1 VISHLRANAT
11 QPLRVPTGLCLVWAH
26 VTCQSRLCAENGV
39 LTPHGGHGG
48 SGGGLLNRTAGDV
61 ADELEAT
68 LLARCVRAA
77 GQDGVVGDCANIN
90 AGCGTYRLTL
100 EHRDGGRL
108 ADDGA
113 VLRA

>member
-1 VISHLRANAT
+1 
-11 QPLRVPTGLCLVWAH
+11 
-26 VTCQSRLCAENGV
+26 
-39 LTPHGGHGG
+39 
-48 SGGGLLNRTAGDV
+48 
-61 ADELEAT
+61 
-68 LLARCVRAA
+68 VRAA

-113 VLRA
+113 VLRG